1 MPHHRRQRC
10 FPRQPA
16 TDPPAQGRYRHRA
29 GLFRLHAARGSGISP
44 PRVPDIRRGIPVPA
58 CNETRWSCPPT
69 H

>member
-1 MPHHRRQRC
+1 MPR
-10 FPRQPA
+10 PPPA
-16 TDPPAQGRYRHRA
+16 ATLCQATAADSHAQGRYRHGA

-44 PRVPDIRRGIPVPA
+44 PRVPDISRGIPFPA